1 MLTSLSVASL
11 SRRSNCTGQG
21 PGCSGLYANM
31 LTPSDMY
38 ASDECQGLLNNV
50 TKDEYPNNYEIY
62 NYYDTCYATSGMMM
76 TEKQRRAHLE
86 YLRNGGEF
94 GAAVHV
100 GQAPLT
106 EGGALND
113 YSCGGMSSMG
123 KPHIHRWHLALRS
136 SLARSSL
143 ASCVFRRP
151 HGATCGQVCGWRSRR

>member
-1 MLTSLSVASL
+1 
-11 SRRSNCTGQG
+11 
-21 PGCSGLYANM
+21 
-31 LTPSDMY
+31 
-38 ASDECQGLLNNV
+38 
-50 TKDEYPNNYEIY
+50 
-62 NYYDTCYATSGMMM
+62 MMM

-123 KPHIHRWHLALRS
+123 KLHIHRWHQIIRS
-136 SLARSSL
+136 SVAIWRLMA
-143 ASCVFRRP
+143 CVVRRP
-151 HGATCGQVCGWRSRR
+151 LTDTRVYRCVAGAA